1 MADALEKM
9 PKILIAED
17 DPVSRR
23 VLEVFLVKRGYNVV
37 TVANGTDALR
47 ELDDNVAPRL
57 AVLDWMMPGMEGTQV
72 CERVRE
78 NNERPYV
85 YIILLTARSQKED
98 LLQGLKSGADD
109 YLTKPFD
116 PQELEARLHVGQRIL
131 DLQDKLIETREE
143 LRYRATHDALT
154 GLPNRTEVVER
165 LRREQSRQLRTGGS
179 FGVLLVD
186 LDHFK
191 KVNDTDGHAVGDMVL
206 QEVARRMKAS
216 LRDYDTAGRYG
227 GEEFLVLLP
236 TADPRGT
243 FAIAERIRHKIESR
257 PVATTKGEVHV
268 TASIGAA
275 WSTAA
280 APIDSDTVIRLA
292 DEALYRAKEKG
303 RNRSEMANLGDAAQS
318 LVGSESGGSIE
329 AR

>member
-1 MADALEKM
+1 MPDTPEKM

-23 VLEVFLVKRGYNVV
+23 VLEVFLVKRGYSVI
-37 TVANGTDALR
+37 TVANGLDALQ
-47 ELDDNVAPRL
+47 ELDDKIAPRL

-72 CERVRE
+72 CERVRQSS
-78 NNERPYV
+78 ERPYV

-98 LLQGLKSGADD
+98 LLRGLKSGADD

-131 DLQDKLIETREE
+131 DLQDNLIEAREE

-165 LRREQSRQLRTGGS
+165 LKQEQSRQLRTGGA

-191 KVNDTDGHAVGDMVL
+191 KVNDTLGHAVGDVVL

-216 LRDYDTAGRYG
+216 LRDYDTVGRYG
-227 GEEFLVLLP
+227 GEEFLAVLP
-236 TADPRGT
+236 TADARGT
-243 FAIAERIRHKIESR
+243 FAIAERIRRKIESR
-257 PVATTKGEVHV
+257 PIATTKGELNV
-268 TASIGAA
+268 TASIGAS
-275 WSTAA
+275 WSMAA
-280 APIDSDTVIRLA
+280 DPIDSDTMIRIA

-303 RNRSEMANLGDAAQS
+303 RNRCEMAELTYPTASPASADTS
-318 LVGSESGGSIE
+318 DPLKVK
-329 AR
+329 

>member
-1 MADALEKM
+1 MPSALEKM

-23 VLEVFLVKRGYNVV
+23 VLEVFLVKRGYNVI

-143 LRYRATHDALT
+143 LRYRATHDSLT

-179 FGVLLVD
+179 FGVLLAD

-191 KVNDTDGHAVGDMVL
+191 KINDTHGHAVGDVVL

-216 LRDYDTAGRYG
+216 LRDYDTVGRYG
-227 GEEFLVLLP
+227 GEEFLVVLP
-236 TADPRGT
+236 TADSRGT
-243 FAIAERIRHKIESR
+243 FAISERIRRKIESR
-257 PVATTKGEVHV
+257 PIATTKGELNV
-268 TASIGAA
+268 TASIGGA
-275 WSTAA
+275 WSMAA
-280 APIDSDTVIRLA
+280 DPIDTDTAIRLA
-292 DEALYRAKEKG
+292 DEALYRAKAKG
-303 RNRSEMANLGDAAQS
+303 RNRSEMADFGDAVQS
-318 LVGSESGGSIE
+318 LAGSESGGSIE
-329 AR
+329 AK